1 MKKARDFRQAARSA
15 LSGKWGIAVLAGF
28 IASLLSGTGISTGS
42 FSFNFSE
49 EDLSYVENIEDP
61 ETVGVLIGILV
72 AVFSVAFVIGI
83 VMFFIGSIVEVGYNR
98 FNLNL
103 VDGEEVKVGQVVS
116 FFSHWTKAIATTFL
130 RWLYTFL
137 WSLLFLIP
145 GIIASYSYSMATYI
159 LAENPDMKA
168 GEALRLSK
176 EMMRGNKWR
185 LFCLELS
192 FIGWALLCGLT
203 LGIGT
208 LWLIP
213 YQKAAITD
221 FYREVSGTRKVVE
234 IPTEPTP
241 EIAEA

>member
-1 MKKARDFRQAARSA
+1 
-15 LSGKWGIAVLAGF
+15 
-28 IASLLSGTGISTGS
+28 
-42 FSFNFSE
+42 
-49 EDLSYVENIEDP
+49 
-61 ETVGVLIGILV
+61 
-72 AVFSVAFVIGI
+72 
-83 VMFFIGSIVEVGYNR
+83 
-98 FNLNL
+98 
-103 VDGEEVKVGQVVS
+103 
-116 FFSHWTKAIATTFL
+116 
-130 RWLYTFL
+130 
-137 WSLLFLIP
+137 
-145 GIIASYSYSMATYI
+145 MATYI